1 MNSIF
6 KNTGVWGFLMGISVF
21 MIACGNNDNE
31 MDASGTFESVE
42 VMAASEVTG
51 KVISLQSA
59 EGSEVHEGDLLGIV
73 DSTQLYLKKK
83 QLLAS
88 IAAINNRKPDV
99 RKQLAVIQQQL
110 KTARSEK
117 QRIDKLLQAGAVN
130 EKQKDDVQAQIAVL
144 EKQADALQTSLNAS
158 SESISSEEE
167 ALRMQL
173 AQLQDQLDK
182 CKLTAPVN
190 GTVLMQYI
198 EKGEI
203 VIPGKPLFKIANLSE
218 IYLKAWFNGAQL
230 SEIKTGQ
237 QVKVFSD
244 AGEDNF
250 KEYPGVI
257 TWISSESEFTPKT
270 IQSRDERSNLVYAVK
285 IRVKNDG
292 FLKIGMYGGV
302 KLK

>member
-1 MNSIF
+1 MNTFF
-6 KNTGVWGFLMGISVF
+6 KHTGYLSVLF
-21 MIACGNNDNE
+21 VFSFFVFSCQNDDNE

-51 KVISLQSA
+51 KVISLQLE
-59 EGSEVHEGDLLGIV
+59 EGQVVKEGDLLGVV

-83 QLLAS
+83 QMEAS
-88 IAAINNRKPDV
+88 IAAINNRKPDIK
-99 RKQLAVIQQQL
+99 KQLAVIHQQL
-110 KTARSEK
+110 KTAKNEK
-117 QRIDKLLQAGAVN
+117 VRIDKLLKADAVN
-130 EKQKDDVQAQIAVL
+130 EKQGDDIEAQIAVL
-144 EKQADALQTSLNAS
+144 EKQADALQTSLSAS

-173 AQLQDQLDK
+173 AQLQDQLNK
-182 CKLTAPVN
+182 CRLTATVS

-198 EKGEI
+198 EQGEI
-203 VIPGKPLFKIANLSE
+203 VTPGKPLYKIADLNDM
-218 IYLKAWFNGAQL
+218 YLKAWFSGAQL

-237 QVKVFSD
+237 QVKVYSD

-257 TWISSESEFTPKT
+257 SWISSESEFTPKT